1 MFRRGVKSMRKD
13 WYTALI
19 PLMSSGFGY
28 SVVRYLIYGILRRF
42 IGRVVKLV
50 LTALVLAIALY
61 LFVKYW
67 QIPMPINLIG
77 N

>member
-1 MFRRGVKSMRKD
+1 MRQD

-19 PLMSSGFGY
+19 PLIYSGFGY
-28 SVVRYLIYGILRRF
+28 SVVRYLIYGILRRV

-61 LFVKYW
+61 LFVKY
-67 QIPMPINLIG
+67 
-77 N
+77 

>member
-1 MFRRGVKSMRKD
+1 MRQG
-13 WYTALI
+13 Y
-19 PLMSSGFGY
+19 SGFGY

>member
-1 MFRRGVKSMRKD
+1 MFRRGVKPMRQD

-19 PLMSSGFGY
+19 PLIYSGFGY
-28 SVVRYLIYGILRRF
+28 SVVRYLIYGILRRV

-50 LTALVLAIALY
+50 LTALALAIALY

-67 QIPMPINLIG
+67 QIPMPNHLLG

>member
-1 MFRRGVKSMRKD
+1 MKQD
-13 WYTALI
+13 WYTPLI
-19 PLMSSGFGY
+19 PLIYSGFGY
-28 SVVRYLIYGILRRF
+28 SVVRYLLYGILRRV
-42 IGRVVKLV
+42 IGKVIKLV
-50 LTALVLAIALY
+50 LTALVIAIALY

>member
-1 MFRRGVKSMRKD
+1 MRQD

-19 PLMSSGFGY
+19 PLIYSGFGY
-28 SVVRYLIYGILRRF
+28 SIVRYILYGILRSV
-42 IGRVVKLV
+42 IGRAIKLV
-50 LTALVLAIALY
+50 LAALVFAIALY

-67 QIPMPINLIG
+67 QIPMPINLLG

>member
-1 MFRRGVKSMRKD
+1 MKQD
-13 WYTALI
+13 WYTALV
-19 PLMSSGFGY
+19 PLIYSGFGY
-28 SVVRYLIYGILRRF
+28 SIVRYILYGMLRRI
-42 IGRVVKLV
+42 IGRTIKLV
-50 LTALVLAIALY
+50 LTALVFAIALY

>member
-1 MFRRGVKSMRKD
+1 MRQG

-19 PLMSSGFGY
+19 PLIYSGFGY
-28 SVVRYLIYGILRRF
+28 SIVRYILYGILRRV
-42 IGRVVKLV
+42 IGKAVKLV
-50 LTALVLAIALY
+50 LTVLVFAIALY

-67 QIPMPINLIG
+67 QIPMPNHLLG

>member
-1 MFRRGVKSMRKD
+1 MRQD

-19 PLMSSGFGY
+19 PLIYSGFGY
-28 SVVRYLIYGILRRF
+28 SIVRYILYGILRSV
-42 IGRVVKLV
+42 IGRAIKLV
-50 LTALVLAIALY
+50 LTALVFAIALY

-67 QIPMPINLIG
+67 QITMPINLLG

>member
-1 MFRRGVKSMRKD
+1 MRQD

-19 PLMSSGFGY
+19 PLIYSGFGY
-28 SVVRYLIYGILRRF
+28 SVVRYLLYGILTRF

-67 QIPMPINLIG
+67 QIPMPIKLLG

>member
-1 MFRRGVKSMRKD
+1 MFRRGVKPMRQD
-13 WYTALI
+13 WYTALN
-19 PLMSSGFGY
+19 PLIYSGFGY
-28 SVVRYLIYGILRRF
+28 SVVRYLIYGILRRV
-42 IGRVVKLV
+42 IGKAVKLV
-50 LTALVLAIALY
+50 LTVLVFAIALY

>member
-1 MFRRGVKSMRKD
+1 MRQG

-19 PLMSSGFGY
+19 PLIYSGFGY
-28 SVVRYLIYGILRRF
+28 SIVRYILYGILRRV
-42 IGRVVKLV
+42 IGKAVKLV
-50 LTALVLAIALY
+50 LTALVFAIALY

-67 QIPMPINLIG
+67 QIPMAINLIG

>member
-1 MFRRGVKSMRKD
+1 MRQD

-19 PLMSSGFGY
+19 PLIYSGFGY
-28 SVVRYLIYGILRRF
+28 SVVRYLLYGILTRF

-67 QIPMPINLIG
+67 QIPMPIH
-77 N
+77 

>member
-1 MFRRGVKSMRKD
+1 MFRRGVKPMRQD

-19 PLMSSGFGY
+19 PLIYSGFGY
-28 SVVRYLIYGILRRF
+28 SVVRYLIYGILRRVS
-42 IGRVVKLV
+42 GKAVKLV
-50 LTALVLAIALY
+50 LTVLVFAIALY

>member
-19 PLMSSGFGY
+19 PLIYSGFGY

>member
-1 MFRRGVKSMRKD
+1 MRQD

-19 PLMSSGFGY
+19 PLIYSGFGY
-28 SVVRYLIYGILRRF
+28 SVVRYLLYGILTRF

-67 QIPMPINLIG
+67 QIPMPINLLG